1 MRRAVLVEVLG
12 PADPAP
18 EGVELLRSRTPPG
31 YDLIVVIQLGEQAVC
46 MASRAPAR
54 ALAAAHAA
62 AELVEAHGHR
72 PRLVLG
78 ADGRRL
84 VAAAARDVAR
94 QEEDGAH
101 RRLVDEMH
109 PRWEMALSAS
119 TSLLP
124 TTRH

>member
-1 MRRAVLVEVLG
+1 VRRAVLVKLLG

-18 EGVELLRSRTPPG
+18 EGVEALRCKAPPG
-31 YDLIVVIQLGEQAVC
+31 YDLLVILQLAEKAVC
-46 MASRAPAR
+46 MASRAPDR

-62 AELVEAHGHR
+62 AELIEARGHR
-72 PRLVLG
+72 PRLIFG
-78 ADGRRL
+78 TDGRRL
-84 VAAAARDVAR
+84 VAAAAQDVAR

-119 TSLLP
+119 TSLPP